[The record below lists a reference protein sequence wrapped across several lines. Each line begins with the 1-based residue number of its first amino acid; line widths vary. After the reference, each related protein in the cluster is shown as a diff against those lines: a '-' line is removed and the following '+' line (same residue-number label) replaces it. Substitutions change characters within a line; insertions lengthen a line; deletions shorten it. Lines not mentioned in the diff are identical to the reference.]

1 MRSPVSV
8 ILKLRCDQN
17 HQEDLL
23 TCRGP
28 NPRASD
34 SIGLGWT
41 PRIRV
46 STRLGLGWCWCDL
59 SWPNYTW
66 KLLLCLSIGLNL
78 SLQFGLW
85 IRANG
90 SAWELFRNQ
99 GSQTPSWH
107 QSHTLQC
114 NKIPL
119 VISMQSL
126 KWEKPWLGAL
136 RKVTFWTA
144 LRALWVAYP
153 RSVFQNLLST
163 YKFPGEHAKI

>member
-1 MRSPVSV
+1 MWSESPGRFADRQRSPPQGFWLSRSWM
-8 ILKLRCDQN
+8 K
-17 HQEDLL
+17 
-23 TCRGP
+23 
-28 NPRASD
+28 
-34 SIGLGWT
+34 
-41 PRIRV
+41 PRIRLG
-46 STRLGLGWCWCDL
+46 TRLGLGWCWCG
-59 SWPNYTW
+59 SSRTNYTW
-66 KLLLCLSIGLNL
+66 KLLPCLVYRFELELTVWSV
-78 SLQFGLW
+78 

-90 SAWELFRNQ
+90 IAWELFRNQ

-119 VISMQSL
+119 VISKQSL

-153 RSVFQNLLST
+153 RSVFQNVLST